1 MIVAV
6 AILFALV
13 CIAASAW
20 RLWLV
25 THATAL
31 EPDDVLAW
39 WEGEDAT
46 LEGFARIVD
55 RIPEAD
61 WERDLVVALRE
72 PRPEARVAFVNEQ
85 LTELDYRMQ
94 RWGRVPRVGASVA
107 SSVGILLGTLVL
119 RRGLAEAP
127 DLTGELGQLFVQQ
140 IVGSAVSVASF
151 GMVATAFC
159 IGAHSH
165 AGRLSRARL
174 AAADRMVEQL
184 ESAGRVKNLPLYRN
198 PP

>member
-6 AILFALV
+6 AILFALS
-13 CIAASAW
+13 CIAASSW

-25 THATAL
+25 THPTAF
-31 EPDDVLAW
+31 EPEDVLAW
-39 WEGEDAT
+39 WEGEDAS

-61 WERDLVVALRE
+61 WERDLVNALRE
-72 PRPEARVAFVNEQ
+72 ARPEARIAFVNEQ

-107 SSVGILLGTLVL
+107 SSLGILLGTLVL

-127 DLTGELGQLFVQQ
+127 DLSGELGQLFVQQ
-140 IVGSAVSVASF
+140 IVASAVSVASF
-151 GMVATAFC
+151 GLVGTAFC
-159 IGAHSH
+159 IGAHAHS
-165 AGRLSRARL
+165 ARLSRARL
-174 AAADRMVEQL
+174 AAADKMVEHL
-184 ESAGRVKNLPLYRN
+184 ESVGRVKNLPIYRN